1 MYIMKVLF
9 VCSKNSGGISPFVSE
24 QADAL
29 SIAGVQV
36 VIFTIIG
43 KGLIGYLGNLKRL
56 KKTINDFQPDIV
68 HAHYGLTGL
77 LANFQRKV
85 PVVTTFHGCDINRFS
100 LRLFSYVPLLFS
112 AFNIFVSAAQVKKV
126 RYIARKHLVV
136 PCGVDFNVFKP
147 VDKTNAR
154 MQLGWNTDKK
164 YVLFSSGFDRPEK
177 NAQLAKDA
185 LSLMPDV
192 ELVELKGFSRTEV
205 VLAMNAADAGLL
217 TSFREGS
224 PMFIKEMM
232 ACKRPVVSTNVGDV
246 EEQLSGLKG
255 CFIVPFDTRAVVNAL
270 KEAMTYESVEVEA
283 ARYQQIDNQYVA
295 SRLIRIYSKIKK
307 Y

>member
-1 MYIMKVLF
+1 MRVLF

-29 SIAGVQV
+29 IKTGIQV
-36 VIFTIIG
+36 DIFAIIG
-43 KGLIGYLGNLKRL
+43 KGLPGYLRNFKKLK
-56 KKTINDFQPDIV
+56 IAISDFQPDVV

-77 LANFQRKV
+77 LANLQRKV

-100 LRLFSYVPLLFS
+100 LRLVSYMPLLFS

-126 RYIARKHLVV
+126 KCVARKHHVI

-147 VDKTNAR
+147 VDKTDAR
-154 MQLGWNTDKK
+154 MQLGWDADKK
-164 YVLFSSGFDRPEK
+164 YVLFSSSFDRPEK
-177 NAQLAKDA
+177 NAQLAQNA
-185 LSLMPDV
+185 ISLMPEV
-192 ELVELKGFSRTEV
+192 ELVELKGFSRAEV
-205 VLAMNAADAGLL
+205 VLAMNASDAGLL

-224 PMFIKEMM
+224 PMFIKEMI

-255 CFIVPFDTRAVVNAL
+255 CFIVSFDKYAVVRAL
-270 KEAMTYESVEVEA
+270 KEAITVDSVEVDV

-295 SRLIRIYSKIKK
+295 KELIRIYSEIIKH
-307 Y
+307 

>member
-1 MYIMKVLF
+1 MKVLF

-246 EEQLSGLKG
+246 GEQLSGLKG

>member
-1 MYIMKVLF
+1 MKILF

-29 SIAGVQV
+29 IKAGIQV
-36 VIFTIIG
+36 DIFTIIG
-43 KGLIGYLGNLKRL
+43 KGLPGYLRNFKKL
-56 KKTINDFQPDIV
+56 KKTIRDFQPDVV

-77 LANFQRKV
+77 LANLQRKV

-100 LRLFSYVPLLFS
+100 LRLFSYMPLLFS

-126 RYIARKHLVV
+126 KCVARKHHVI

-147 VDKTNAR
+147 VDKTDAR
-154 MQLGWNTDKK
+154 MQLGWDADKK
-164 YVLFSSGFDRPEK
+164 YVLFSSSFDRPEK
-177 NAQLAKDA
+177 NAQLAQNA
-185 LSLMPDV
+185 ISLMPEV
-192 ELVELKGFSRTEV
+192 ELVELKGFSRAEV
-205 VLAMNAADAGLL
+205 VLAMNASDAGLL

-224 PMFIKEMM
+224 PMFIKEMI
-232 ACKRPVVSTNVGDV
+232 ACKRPLVSTNVGDV

-255 CFIVPFDTRAVVNAL
+255 CFIVPFDKYAVVQAL
-270 KEAMTYESVEVEA
+270 KEAIAFDSVEVDVA
-283 ARYQQIDNQYVA
+283 KYQQIDNQFVA
-295 SRLIRIYSKIKK
+295 KELVRIYSEIIK

>member
-1 MYIMKVLF
+1 MKVLF

-43 KGLIGYLGNLKRL
+43 KGLIGYLGNLNRL

-295 SRLIRIYSKIKK
+295 GRLIRIYSKIKK

>member
-1 MYIMKVLF
+1 MKVLF

>member
-1 MYIMKVLF
+1 MKVLF

-192 ELVELKGFSRTEV
+192 ELVELKGFSRAEV
-205 VLAMNAADAGLL
+205 VLAMNASDVGLL
-217 TSFREGS
+217 TSLREGS

-232 ACKRPVVSTNVGDV
+232 ACKRPIVSTNVGDV
-246 EEQLSGLKG
+246 EEQLTGLKG
-255 CFIVPFDTRAVVNAL
+255 CFIVPFDTHAVVYAL
-270 KEAMTYESVEVEA
+270 NKAMNDDSIEVDA
-283 ARYQQIDNQYVA
+283 TRYQKIDNQYVV
-295 SRLIRIYSKIKK
+295 SELIKIYSKIKK
-307 Y
+307 H

>member
-1 MYIMKVLF
+1 MKVLF

-136 PCGVDFNVFKP
+136 SCGVDFNVFKP

>member
-1 MYIMKVLF
+1 MKVLF

-43 KGLIGYLGNLKRL
+43 KGLIGYLGNLNRL